1 MNNLIYKMDE
11 LEYMFK
17 NNKIS
22 ENDDVDMHDNYLN
35 EINNL
40 YKQNEILYKEL
51 ENKLYKMKKDV
62 EYFLFNIKEIVIYEP
77 NNINKIDNVIS
88 YTNNSLIQIEHK
100 MNELNLY
107 NQELLV
113 DIYISSIVY
122 YIDKLNTIK
131 NQLLRYGCINF

>member
-1 MNNLIYKMDE
+1 MDE